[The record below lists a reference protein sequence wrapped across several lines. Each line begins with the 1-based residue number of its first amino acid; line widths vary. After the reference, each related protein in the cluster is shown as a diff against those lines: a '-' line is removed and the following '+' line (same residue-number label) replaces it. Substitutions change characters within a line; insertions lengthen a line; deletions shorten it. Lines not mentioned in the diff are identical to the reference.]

1 MKVARGARDLMLPAA
16 AMLAM
21 TLAAS
26 AASAAESPAAA
37 EGQRKVIAGDYRGA
51 IASLQ
56 SAVAQNPS
64 DAAALYW
71 LGRGYY
77 EIRDYDNSS
86 SQFEKAVALEPK
98 NSLYH
103 DWLGRAYGGKADK
116 ERSFFLAKKVKA
128 EFETSVKLDPSNID
142 ARRDLE
148 QYCIDAP
155 WIAGGSKDEAQSQVD
170 AIAAIDPAEGHV
182 ARGVFIS
189 EAQKKPAEAEGEFR
203 TAIAGKVSRIET
215 YFEVLN
221 FFVAQNKPADAT
233 AAIDG
238 AAAVS
243 ANDPRIGYYR
253 AVVDVL
259 AGTDIANA
267 EKYLKSYIASTPD
280 RSDWPSHAAARDWLG
295 RLYEKQGNSAA
306 AAEQYRASLQLD
318 PSRKETRDR
327 LNKLA
332 KGSQ

>member
-1 MKVARGARDLMLPAA
+1 MLSAAALFVWTLGASGVARADSTAA
-16 AMLAM
+16 AD
-21 TLAAS
+21 
-26 AASAAESPAAA
+26 
-37 EGQRKVIAGDYRGA
+37 GQRKVTAGDYRGA
-51 IASLQ
+51 ISTLQ
-56 SAVAQNPS
+56 SAVTQNPS

-86 SQFEKAVALEPK
+86 AQLEKAVTLEPK

-128 EFETSVKLDPSNID
+128 EFQAAVKLDPSNID

-155 WIAGGSKDEAQSQVD
+155 WIAGGSKDEAQAQVD
-170 AIAAIDPAEGHV
+170 GIAAIDPAEGHI

-189 EAQKKPAEAEGEFR
+189 EAQKKPADAEGEFR
-203 TAIAGKVSRIET
+203 MAIAGKVSRIDT
-215 YFEVLN
+215 YFEAAN
-221 FFVAQNKPADAT
+221 FFVAQNKPADVTT
-233 AAIDG
+233 AING
-238 AAAVS
+238 AAGVS

-253 AVVDVL
+253 AVADVL
-259 AGTDIANA
+259 AGSDRANA
-267 EKYLKSYIASTPD
+267 EKYLKSYLASTPD
-280 RSDWPSHAAARDWLG
+280 RSDWPSHAAAREWLG
-295 RLYEKQGNSAA
+295 RLYEEQGNSAA

-318 PSRKETRDR
+318 PARKETRDR

>member
-1 MKVARGARDLMLPAA
+1 LKLARGARAFFTVTA
-16 AMLAM
+16 AMAVL
-21 TLAAS
+21 TFGAARMR
-26 AASAAESPAAA
+26 AAESPAATD
-37 EGQRKVIAGDYRGA
+37 GQRKVMAGDYRGA
-51 IASLQ
+51 IGALQ
-56 SAVAQNPS
+56 SAVSQNPQ

-86 SQFEKAVALEPK
+86 TQLEKATALEPK

-103 DWLGRAYGGKADK
+103 DWLGRAYGGRADK
-116 ERSFFLAKKVKA
+116 ERSFSLAKKVKA
-128 EFETSVKLDPSNID
+128 EFQTAVKLDPSNID

-155 WIAGGSKDEAQSQVD
+155 WIAGGSKDEAQAQVD
-170 AIAAIDPAEGHV
+170 GIAAVDPAEGHV

-203 TAIAGKVSRIET
+203 MAISGKVSRIDT
-215 YFEVLN
+215 YFEAAN
-221 FFVAQNKPADAT
+221 FFVTQNKPADVTT
-233 AAIDG
+233 AING

-243 ANDPRIGYYR
+243 ANDPRITYYR
-253 AVVDVL
+253 AVADVL
-259 AGTDIANA
+259 AGSDMANA
-267 EKYLKSYIASTPD
+267 EKYLKSYLASTAD
-280 RSDWPSHAAARDWLG
+280 RSEWPSHAAAREWLG
-295 RLYEKQGNSAA
+295 RLYEEQGNTAA

-318 PSRKETRDR
+318 PDRKETRER